1 MEAKSEQFSLRWD
14 NFHSNLSTS
23 FHSLLQGEELV
34 DVTLAADGRFIQAH
48 KLVLSVCSPYFKSLF
63 KANPCQHP
71 IVILK
76 DVGHKELVDVL
87 QFMYRGEVSVGQ
99 EDLAE
104 FLKTAELLQVKGL
117 AGDDADAPEG
127 SKEQKT
133 AIKDAPSELPP
144 ISQRSKIKTPLR
156 SPANVVASPLSSAPK
171 TPIKTETAPN
181 QEFAQQP
188 PQKRRCHEQPQYSP
202 QGHSPP
208 LPQATL
214 PQMCMTTCKSVS
226 SVSDSSREVEF
237 VSLPNPKEEP
247 VEIDSDIEEV
257 DTTFDNGTDLSE
269 FLEGQSSQLFQNFQ
283 EMGLPDG
290 QCGPSQ
296 DIGILQEGEQAAAE
310 DKYCVK
316 FSSQSSTYVLI
327 NYFHLGGLQMVRSRK
342 GVPQLVHDGYLFCIN
357 RCYGNTVHWQ
367 CIQHATCR
375 ARVHTCDGAVLVR
388 CGEHSHE
395 PHTRQIRERGGFV
408 EWRGPAP

>member
-1 MEAKSEQFSLRWD
+1 MSKCVYRKEDISRAKTMEAKSEQFSLRWD

-296 DIGILQEGEQAAAE
+296 DIGILQEGEQ
-310 DKYCVK
+310 
-316 FSSQSSTYVLI
+316 
-327 NYFHLGGLQMVRSRK
+327 GGSRVVRRYRRRPR
-342 GVPQLVHDGYLFCIN
+342 VVH
-357 RCYGNTVHWQ
+357 
-367 CIQHATCR
+367 
-375 ARVHTCDGAVLVR
+375 
-388 CGEHSHE
+388 
-395 PHTRQIRERGGFV
+395 GG
-408 EWRGPAP
+408 